1 MAPGTPLSAT
11 LVASWRAALRPED
24 GVLAA
29 WIGLGAPALTAV
41 GGTEVAE
48 SPLAGA
54 VIVAS
59 VVAAIICLGTRPRHQ
74 PRVELGETNGPRWI
88 LAGPLVGAL
97 GLVSSIGID
106 HLGLADDAIV
116 AGPISLAAI
125 AALVANPWLPVLD
138 ATLRRVLVLPFTLVA
153 GTIFAGFS
161 ADVVEGL
168 DPSTMVGSIG
178 TPEATFVAFVVVMLL
193 GGLGAFYAMLVVAPR
208 QLADPEDAGF
218 RWVIRFGLFLVAA
231 LTGIGWLN
239 LIG

>member
-1 MAPGTPLSAT
+1 LT
-11 LVASWRAALRPED
+11 ASWRTALRPED
-24 GVLAA
+24 GMLAA
-29 WIGLGAPALTAV
+29 WIGIGAPALTAV
-41 GGTEVAE
+41 GGDGLAE
-48 SPLAGA
+48 GLLAGV

-59 VVAAIICLGTRPRHQ
+59 VVAAIVCLGTRPRDQ
-74 PRVELGETNGPRWI
+74 PRVELGETDGPRWI

-116 AGPISLAAI
+116 AGPVSLAALV
-125 AALVANPWLPVLD
+125 ALLANPWLPVLD
-138 ATLRRVLVLPFTLVA
+138 ARWRRLLVLPFTLVA

-161 ADVVEGL
+161 ADLIDGL
-168 DPSTMVGSIG
+168 DPGTVIGSIG
-178 TPEATFVAFVVVMLL
+178 TPEAVLVAFIIVMIM

-218 RWVIRFGLFLVAA
+218 RWIIRFGLFLVAG

-239 LIG
+239 LMG